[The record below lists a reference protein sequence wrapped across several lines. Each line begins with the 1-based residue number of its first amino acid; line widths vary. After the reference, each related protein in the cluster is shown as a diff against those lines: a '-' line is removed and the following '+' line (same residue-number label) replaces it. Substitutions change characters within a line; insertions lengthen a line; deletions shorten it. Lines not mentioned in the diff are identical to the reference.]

1 MAKTPLSRMR
11 NKSNAISIMKSSIAV
26 MAHDSWLKGGGF

>member
-11 NKSNAISIMKSSIAV
+11 NRSNAISIMKSLIAV
-26 MAHDSWLKGGGF
+26 MAHDP